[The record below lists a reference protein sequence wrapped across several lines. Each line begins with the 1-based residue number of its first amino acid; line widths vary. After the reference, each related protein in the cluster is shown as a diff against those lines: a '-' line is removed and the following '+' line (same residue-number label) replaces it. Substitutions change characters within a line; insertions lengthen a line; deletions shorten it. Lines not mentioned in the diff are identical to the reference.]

1 MLSITKEYRQNA
13 EDGKGENENEGAE
26 MHEGRRKRRIER
38 NTVETRL
45 AESLIG
51 QSMVFTHSQACA
63 SACEQCFGSREK
75 VHVKHL

>member
-51 QSMVFTHSQACA
+51 ESMVSHTLTSMCK
-63 SACEQCFGSREK
+63 R
-75 VHVKHL
+75 L